1 MPPVAPP
8 NSSESGSQHSPDES
22 EVAFPRRQG
31 ALPVYR
37 LVARL
42 VLAVHTTWVVFLLGG
57 FALGRQNRWLRPL
70 RLGGLL
76 FNMVLRGL

>member
-1 MPPVAPP
+1 M
-8 NSSESGSQHSPDES
+8 
-22 EVAFPRRQG
+22 
-31 ALPVYR
+31 YR

-76 FNMVLRGL
+76 FNMVLEAFDLPCPLTALEKWFQSQYTVPYSGTCIN